1 MIPLNLPAA
10 EIKVVQKDGRAMI
23 FDFLRKR
30 YITLTP
36 EEWVRQNFTHF
47 LVHHKGFPP
56 ALLANEV
63 SLNLNGSTRRCDT
76 VLYHRE
82 GGSPRLIVEYK
93 APSVAITQQVFN
105 QISAYNSLLR
115 ADYLIVTNGLTHYC
129 CRLDYEN
136 NSCRFL
142 QDIPKYKEL

>member
-82 GGSPRLIVEYK
+82 GGFPRLIV
-93 APSVAITQQVFN
+93 
-105 QISAYNSLLR
+105 
-115 ADYLIVTNGLTHYC
+115 
-129 CRLDYEN
+129 
-136 NSCRFL
+136 
-142 QDIPKYKEL
+142 

>member
-36 EEWVRQNFTHF
+36 EEWVRQNFTYF
-47 LVHHKGFPP
+47 LVFHKGFPS

-63 SLNLNGSTRRCDT
+63 SININGSTRRCDT

-82 GGSPRLIVEYK
+82 GGIPRLIVEYK

-115 ADYLIVTNGLTHYC
+115 AEYLIVTNGLSHYC
-129 CRLDYEN
+129 CRLDYQN
-136 NSCRFL
+136 NSCSFL
-142 QDIPKYKEL
+142 QDIPNFNDL